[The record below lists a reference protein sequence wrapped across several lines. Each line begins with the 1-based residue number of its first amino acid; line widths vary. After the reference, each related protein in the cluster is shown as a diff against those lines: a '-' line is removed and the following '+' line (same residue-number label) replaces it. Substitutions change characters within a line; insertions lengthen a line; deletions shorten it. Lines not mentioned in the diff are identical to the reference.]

1 MSLRARATAFCV
13 CSFHRTIIRK
23 VPHKNVVKWRKVPH
37 KSVVIRRKVTHKSVV
52 IRQKVPH
59 ESVVI
64 RRKVPHKNVKY
75 LFLSLII
82 SIFASCKTNDNLL
95 WNIAVR

>member
-13 CSFHRTIIRK
+13 CSFYRTIIRK
-23 VPHKNVVKWRKVPH
+23 VPRKSVAIRRKVPH
-37 KSVVIRRKVTHKSVV
+37 KSVM
-52 IRQKVPH
+52 
-59 ESVVI
+59 I
-64 RRKVPHKNVKY
+64 RRKVPHKSVKD

-95 WNIAVR
+95 WKDL

>member
-13 CSFHRTIIRK
+13 CSFYRTII
-23 VPHKNVVKWRKVPH
+23 RKVPH
-37 KSVVIRRKVTHKSVV
+37 KSVVIRRKVPHKSVV
-52 IRQKVPH
+52 IR
-59 ESVVI
+59 
-64 RRKVPHKNVKY
+64 RKIPHKNVKY

-95 WNIAVR
+95 WKDL

>member
-1 MSLRARATAFCV
+1 MSLRVRATAFCV
-13 CSFHRTIIRK
+13 CSFYRTIIRK
-23 VPHKNVVKWRKVPH
+23 VPHK
-37 KSVVIRRKVTHKSVV
+37 
-52 IRQKVPH
+52 
-59 ESVVI
+59 SVVI

-75 LFLSLII
+75 LFLLLII

>member
-13 CSFHRTIIRK
+13 WSFHSILM
-23 VPHKNVVKWRKVPH
+23 RKVPH
-37 KSVVIRRKVTHKSVV
+37 KSVVIRRKVPRK
-52 IRQKVPH
+52 
-59 ESVVI
+59 SVVI
-64 RRKVPHKNVKY
+64 RRKVTHKNVKY

-95 WNIAVR
+95 WKDL

>member
-13 CSFHRTIIRK
+13 WSFHSILMRK
-23 VPHKNVVKWRKVPH
+23 VPN
-37 KSVVIRRKVTHKSVV
+37 KSVVIRRKVT
-52 IRQKVPH
+52 
-59 ESVVI
+59 
-64 RRKVPHKNVKY
+64 HKNVKY

-95 WNIAVR
+95 WKDL

>member
-13 CSFHRTIIRK
+13 WSFHRILMRK
-23 VPHKNVVKWRKVPH
+23 VPHENVVKWRKVPH
-37 KSVVIRRKVTHKSVV
+37 KSVVIRR
-52 IRQKVPH
+52 
-59 ESVVI
+59 E
-64 RRKVPHKNVKY
+64 VPHKNVKY

>member
-13 CSFHRTIIRK
+13 CSFHRILMRK
-23 VPHKNVVKWRKVPH
+23 VPNK
-37 KSVVIRRKVTHKSVV
+37 
-52 IRQKVPH
+52 
-59 ESVVI
+59 SVVI

-95 WNIAVR
+95 WKDL

>member
-13 CSFHRTIIRK
+13 WSFHRILM
-23 VPHKNVVKWRKVPH
+23 RKVPH
-37 KSVVIRRKVTHKSVV
+37 KSVVIRRKVPHKSVV
-52 IRQKVPH
+52 IRQ
-59 ESVVI
+59 
-64 RRKVPHKNVKY
+64 KVPHKNVKY

>member
-13 CSFHRTIIRK
+13 WSFH
-23 VPHKNVVKWRKVPH
+23 
-37 KSVVIRRKVTHKSVV
+37 SLLM
-52 IRQKVPH
+52 
-59 ESVVI
+59 
-64 RRKVPHKNVKY
+64 RKVPHKNVKY

-95 WNIAVR
+95 WKDL

>member
-13 CSFHRTIIRK
+13 WSFHRILM
-23 VPHKNVVKWRKVPH
+23 RKVPH
-37 KSVVIRRKVTHKSVV
+37 KSVVIRRKVPRKSVVIRWKVPHKSVV
-52 IRQKVPH
+52 IWWKVT
-59 ESVVI
+59 
-64 RRKVPHKNVKY
+64 HKNVKY

-95 WNIAVR
+95 WKDL

>member
-13 CSFHRTIIRK
+13 CSFHRILMRK
-23 VPHKNVVKWRKVPH
+23 VHHENVVIWRKVPH
-37 KSVVIRRKVTHKSVV
+37 KSVVIW
-52 IRQKVPH
+52 QKVPH
-59 ESVVI
+59 E
-64 RRKVPHKNVKY
+64 NVKY

-95 WNIAVR
+95 WKDL

>member
-13 CSFHRTIIRK
+13 WSFHRILMRK
-23 VPHKNVVKWRKVPH
+23 VPN
-37 KSVVIRRKVTHKSVV
+37 KSVVIRRKVTHKSV
-52 IRQKVPH
+52 
-59 ESVVI
+59 EI
-64 RRKVPHKNVKY
+64 RRKVTHKNVKY

-95 WNIAVR
+95 WKDL

>member
-13 CSFHRTIIRK
+13 WSFHRILM
-23 VPHKNVVKWRKVPH
+23 RKVPH
-37 KSVVIRRKVTHKSVV
+37 KSVVIRRT
-52 IRQKVPH
+52 VPRK
-59 ESVVI
+59 SVVI
-64 RRKVPHKNVKY
+64 RRKVPHKNVKC

-95 WNIAVR
+95 WKDL

>member
-13 CSFHRTIIRK
+13 WSFHSILM
-23 VPHKNVVKWRKVPH
+23 RKVPH
-37 KSVVIRRKVTHKSVV
+37 KSVVIRRKV
-52 IRQKVPH
+52 
-59 ESVVI
+59 
-64 RRKVPHKNVKY
+64 PHKIVKY

-95 WNIAVR
+95 WKDL

>member
-13 CSFHRTIIRK
+13 WSFHSILM
-23 VPHKNVVKWRKVPH
+23 RKVPH
-37 KSVVIRRKVTHKSVV
+37 KSVVIRRKVPRKSVV
-52 IRQKVPH
+52 IRRKVPH
-59 ESVVI
+59 KSVVI

-95 WNIAVR
+95 LKDL

>member
-1 MSLRARATAFCV
+1 MSLRARATVFCV
-13 CSFHRTIIRK
+13 CSFHRILM
-23 VPHKNVVKWRKVPH
+23 RKVPH
-37 KSVVIRRKVTHKSVV
+37 KSVAIRRKVPRKSVV

-59 ESVVI
+59 KSVVI
-64 RRKVPHKNVKY
+64 RWKVPHKNVKY

>member
-13 CSFHRTIIRK
+13 CSFYRTII
-23 VPHKNVVKWRKVPH
+23 RKVPH
-37 KSVVIRRKVTHKSVV
+37 KSVVIRRKVPHKSVV
-52 IRQKVPH
+52 KWQKIPH
-59 ESVVI
+59 KSVVKWQ
-64 RRKVPHKNVKY
+64 KVPHKNVKY

-95 WNIAVR
+95 WKDL